1 LGPTQIS
8 NLLGILSNLRGL
20 GHSIILVTHKL
31 AEVME
36 VADRVTVLRRGKRV
50 ASMERG
56 QFNER
61 SLARAMTGQDREKL
75 PERASVGSAARS
87 PSLTITNLTAGAMRG
102 DEAAISELTLSVF
115 PGEIL
120 GIAGVEGNGQRE
132 LVDALMGLIPS
143 RSGTVTVSGH
153 DITNATPAA
162 RRGSGLGVIP
172 EDRQGLGLVLDMSL
186 AENLAIADVAA
197 GSYRKRGVVQ
207 WDDIRAHARRLLEE
221 YDVRPPDPDIRAGSL
236 SGGNQ
241 QKVVLARELSSNPT
255 VLVADNPTWGL
266 DVGAIDYVHRRLLR
280 MRDEG
285 GAILL
290 ITLDLEELYKLA
302 DRIAVIY
309 RGKLMLESPTSKVD
323 DGDLAMAMAGRSSPE
338 PEAPA

>member
-1 LGPTQIS
+1 DM
-8 NLLGILSNLRGL
+8 

-36 VADRVTVLRRGKRV
+36 VADRVTVLRRGARV
-50 ASMERG
+50 TSMERG
-56 QFNER
+56 QFDER

-75 PERASVGSAARS
+75 PERAAIGGEAKP
-87 PSLTITNLTAGAMRG
+87 PSLVITDLAVGAQRG
-102 DEAAISELTLSVF
+102 GRLAIDGLSLSVF

-132 LVDALMGLIPS
+132 LVNALMGITLPI
-143 RSGTVTVSGH
+143 SGSVSVSGH
-153 DITNATPAA
+153 DVTSAPPAA
-162 RRGSGLGVIP
+162 RRSAGLAVIP
-172 EDRQGLGLVLDMSL
+172 EDRQGLGLMLDMTL
-186 AENLAIADVAA
+186 AENIAIADVAA
-197 GSYRKRGVVQ
+197 GQYQKRGVVR
-207 WDDIRAHARRLLEE
+207 WDHIRAHARELLEA
-221 YDVRPPDPDIRAGSL
+221 YDVRPPDPDLRAGTL

-241 QKVVLARELSSNPT
+241 QKVVLARELSGSPT

-280 MRDEG
+280 LRDQG

-290 ITLDLEELYKLA
+290 LTLDLEELYKLA

-309 RGKLMLESPTSKVD
+309 RGAIMLESPISRVED
-323 DGDLAMAMAGRSSPE
+323 DDLAMAMAGRSRSDPGRNE
-338 PEAPA
+338 LNDG